1 MSKSMGTST
10 LFHSR
15 VSPAPADAC
24 GPSAPSGACGPSSAA
39 PLAGPRGPSAP
50 FRAPRFDALARASF
64 AASLACALAACS
76 FGPNGDAPAM
86 PQPAHY
92 GAEPLPTQ
100 TVPAQGV
107 TQQFVAGARTV
118 PEWWKQYRSD
128 TLNALVDEGLRNS
141 PTLAATDQNLAAA
154 REQLRAQ
161 VGSSMLPT
169 IDAGGQ
175 ATRNRALAIPEIG
188 TNTFLY
194 NVFVGQLQAH
204 YTFDLFGAERLAN
217 AGLAAHVN
225 MQVYQFDAAR
235 RALAANIVTAT
246 ITSAALHAQ
255 IDTTERLVALAND
268 QARDTA
274 RRYELGA
281 VSHADLLSAQQSAA
295 SVSATL
301 PALKQQWLTT
311 RHALAVLL
319 GRTPDAAPDDVDLAQ
334 LHLPEQVPVVVPS
347 ELLRSRP
354 DIQAADAALK
364 AAAANV
370 GYATAQMF
378 PSLSLSASM
387 GQGGFSWPVALS
399 GAGAIWSI
407 GASLSQPL
415 FHGGALVAQR
425 RAAQDSYEAAVSQ
438 YKQTVLA
445 AFQNVADTLASL
457 EHDAQSLDAANIA
470 ARSAQGVFDDTS
482 ARYRLGALPLASTR
496 SSEQQWRN
504 AQLDEIRYTSA
515 RLTDTAALFQ
525 AMGNPPVDQAAASA
539 PTSAGTANAAASD

>member
-1 MSKSMGTST
+1 MT
-10 LFHSR
+10 LSALSR
-15 VSPAPADAC
+15 
-24 GPSAPSGACGPSSAA
+24 
-39 PLAGPRGPSAP
+39 
-50 FRAPRFDALARASF
+50 RARFDALARATI
-64 AASLACALAACS
+64 AAGVTCVLGACS
-76 FGPNGDAPAM
+76 FGPNGDAPVM

-92 GAEPLPTQ
+92 GAEALPTQ
-100 TVPAQGV
+100 TVPAQGI
-107 TQQFVAGARTV
+107 TQQFVSGAQPV
-118 PEWWKQYRSD
+118 PEWWKLYRSD
-128 TLNALVDEGLRNS
+128 ALNALVDEGLRNS
-141 PTLAATDQNLAAA
+141 PTLEATDRSLAAA

-161 VGSSMLPT
+161 IGSSLLPI

-188 TNTFLY
+188 PNTFLY

-204 YTFDLFGAERLAN
+204 YTFDLFGASRLAN
-217 AGLAAHVN
+217 AALAARVN
-225 MQVYQFDAAR
+225 VQVYQLEAAR

-255 IDTTERLVALAND
+255 IETTERLVVLAND
-268 QARDTA
+268 QARDTE
-274 RRYELGA
+274 RRFELGA
-281 VSHADLLSAQQSAA
+281 VSHADLLNAQQSAA
-295 SVSATL
+295 SVAASL
-301 PALKQQWLTT
+301 PALRQQWLTT

-319 GRTPDAAPDDVDLAQ
+319 GRTPDAAPDDINLAQ
-334 LHLPEQVPVVVPS
+334 LHVPEQVPVVVPS

-354 DIQAADAALK
+354 DIEAADAALK
-364 AAAANV
+364 AAAADV
-370 GYATAQMF
+370 GAATAQMF

-387 GQGGFSWPVALS
+387 GQGGFSWPVAVS

-425 RAAQDSYEAAVSQ
+425 HAAQHTYEASVSQ

-457 EHDAQSLDAANIA
+457 EHDAQSLDAANVA
-470 ARSAQGVFDDTS
+470 ARSAQGVFKDTS
-482 ARYRLGALPLASTR
+482 ARYRLGALPVASAR

-525 AMGNPPVDQAAASA
+525 AMGNPPVDQGGASSTA
-539 PTSAGTANAAASD
+539 PTSASAPASVGVTNAAASN